1 MEVELRNMI
10 ANVGFPIA
18 VSIFLLI
25 RIENKLSTLSES
37 INGLSKIIESAAQ
50 KKISK
55 KIKKVKNTKLI
66 KKILKICKKDF
77 KNM

>member
-50 KKISK
+50 KDKRKNKKSQKYKI
-55 KIKKVKNTKLI
+55 
-66 KKILKICKKDF
+66 D
-77 KNM
+77 

>member
-50 KKISK
+50 KDKQ

>member
-50 KKISK
+50 KR
-55 KIKKVKNTKLI
+55 
-66 KKILKICKKDF
+66 
-77 KNM
+77 